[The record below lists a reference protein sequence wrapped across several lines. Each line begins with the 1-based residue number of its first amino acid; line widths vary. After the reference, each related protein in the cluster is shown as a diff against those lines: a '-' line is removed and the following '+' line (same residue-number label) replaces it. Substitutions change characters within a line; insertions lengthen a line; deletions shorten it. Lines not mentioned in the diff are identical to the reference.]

1 MLALALALALA
12 LVCVCVCCVCVL
24 RVVCVCVC
32 VCVCVSVRV
41 GGGGAGGARP
51 LRGLFDKM
59 IDYGEAFDLGFSQR
73 LPSRRGFE
81 AFGALVFGHCEYDG
95 RFFEVSFC
103 GARRRIVLG
112 LDGTEHLSVINTLK
126 LPNPTFL

>member
-1 MLALALALALA
+1 MLALALALL
-12 LVCVCVCCVCVL
+12 
-24 RVVCVCVC
+24 CVCVC
-32 VCVCVSVRV
+32 VCLCVW
-41 GGGGAGGARP
+41 GGGAGGARP

-112 LDGTEHLSVINTLK
+112 LDGTEHLSVINTLNYQT
-126 LPNPTFL
+126 LLFCRFLV